1 MLPNPTPAT
10 QTATATMA
18 TNGNQA
24 RHQSQPSAIS
34 ATPATQ
40 SDGRCHQV
48 PRLPRKVKVDVTKC
62 HACHGVVKLC
72 GDKLCVSKLCV
83 VKLCVSKLCVSK
95 LYMNK
100 LCVSKLYVDK
110 LCVSELYV
118 CVWTIC
124 TDVKLLSGTS
134 VLFVMVHEFLISFS
148 CRGMECASD
157 VSIQRRRICCTVIWI
172 GDAQSTYLLNLFSF
186 SSMATGQA

>member
-1 MLPNPTPAT
+1 M
-10 QTATATMA
+10 
-18 TNGNQA
+18 
-24 RHQSQPSAIS
+24 
-34 ATPATQ
+34 
-40 SDGRCHQV
+40 
-48 PRLPRKVKVDVTKC
+48 
-62 HACHGVVKLC
+62 
-72 GDKLCVSKLCV
+72 CV

-134 VLFVMVHEFLISFS
+134 VHFYFVMVHDFLISFS
-148 CRGMECASD
+148 CRGAVHD
-157 VSIQRRRICCTVIWI
+157 
-172 GDAQSTYLLNLFSF
+172 
-186 SSMATGQA
+186 